1 MMASFR
7 ATINSLNL
15 QQVKQMM
22 WQLQAKWRE
31 FKWAVSLLLLT
42 VLLYVVVYHSASLVP
57 NFPASVAP
65 VVAEKQEIN
74 NIDSIEAEDMI
85 NLEGILKEASMKDK
99 KTLIITLMNQAW
111 AEPNSTFDVFLES
124 FRIGNGTSKLLP
136 HIVVM
141 CLDDKA
147 YSRCLDVLPRRCILL
162 RTAGVDFSVENR
174 YMVGDYVKMMWRRIK
189 FLGSL
194 LKLGYNFLF
203 TDMDTIWLRDPFPR
217 LVADVDF
224 QAACNLFFNGNFS
237 DRQHNE
243 VNGGF
248 KFVTANHRTI
258 KLYKYWYKSR
268 LRFPGKHDQDV
279 LNYIRSDQYI
289 NKIGLDMRFIDTV
302 DVGSFCQP
310 NWDITKV
317 SVLHGNCCIGQSNKV
332 KDLRQFL
339 EDWTIFF
346 GNGNKKRSFRQP
358 MNCRRSVGWRP
369 PRKHKR
375 RG

>member
-1 MMASFR
+1 M
-7 ATINSLNL
+7 L
-15 QQVKQMM
+15 

-74 NIDSIEAEDMI
+74 NINSIEAEDMI

-99 KTLIITLMNQAW
+99 KTVIMTLMNQAW

-162 RTAGVDFSVENR
+162 RTAGVDFSGENR

-203 TDMDTIWLRDPFPR
+203 TVPL
-217 LVADVDF
+217 
-224 QAACNLFFNGNFS
+224 
-237 DRQHNE
+237 
-243 VNGGF
+243 
-248 KFVTANHRTI
+248 
-258 KLYKYWYKSR
+258 
-268 LRFPGKHDQDV
+268 
-279 LNYIRSDQYI
+279 
-289 NKIGLDMRFIDTV
+289 
-302 DVGSFCQP
+302 
-310 NWDITKV
+310 
-317 SVLHGNCCIGQSNKV
+317 
-332 KDLRQFL
+332 
-339 EDWTIFF
+339 
-346 GNGNKKRSFRQP
+346 
-358 MNCRRSVGWRP
+358 
-369 PRKHKR
+369 
-375 RG
+375 